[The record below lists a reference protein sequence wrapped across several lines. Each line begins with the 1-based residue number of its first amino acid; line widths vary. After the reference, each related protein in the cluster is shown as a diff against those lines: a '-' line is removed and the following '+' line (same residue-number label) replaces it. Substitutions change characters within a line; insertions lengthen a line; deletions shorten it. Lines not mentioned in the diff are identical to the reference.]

1 MDYLGFL
8 IVHDVVE
15 KRMNIGV
22 FDKWEIQFVK
32 MDYLGFLI
40 VHDVVEKKKNIGVF
54 DKWEIQ
60 IVPFCNYSPLNVG
73 RC

>member
-1 MDYLGFL
+1 MDYL
-8 IVHDVVE
+8 
-15 KRMNIGV
+15 GV